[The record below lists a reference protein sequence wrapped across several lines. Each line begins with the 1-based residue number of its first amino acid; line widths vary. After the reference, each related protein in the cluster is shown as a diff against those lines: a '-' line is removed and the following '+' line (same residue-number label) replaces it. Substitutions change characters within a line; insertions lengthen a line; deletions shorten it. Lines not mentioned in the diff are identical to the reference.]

1 MSNPNYSL
9 TDDPE
14 RYVQHNRDRL
24 LEVLKHGDNE
34 FTRAFVW
41 AILDEYSDDVTL
53 EELQLE
59 LDRLQRSDLDGN

>member
-14 RYVQHNRDRL
+14 RYVQNNRDRL
-24 LEVLKHGDNE
+24 LNVLKNGDDE
-34 FTRAFVW
+34 FTRAVVW
-41 AILDEYSDDVTL
+41 AILDEYGDDVTL

-59 LDRLQRSDLDGN
+59 LDRLQRRDLDGN